1 MLKQILDVL
10 RKRSVMIEVEAELRQ
25 MLDLSKSLFEA
36 ASAAFADGAPVEFD
50 LYARDREINARV
62 VDIRKKIV
70 EHLAISESR
79 AVSGELVFIT
89 LINDVERIGDYSKN
103 LLEIARALE
112 GPPLPGRY
120 LNHIREARPGIV
132 QAFDEAGRA
141 LFDSDQ
147 AAAHAVIER
156 HAKLSEVCEGIVKE
170 LLRDQQMKA
179 RDAVAFALVARYFKR
194 VSSHL
199 KNVASSAVNPF
210 SLIGYKQAPDASVIM
225 DDE

>member
-25 MLDLSKSLFEA
+25 MLTLSKSLFDA
-36 ASAAFADGAPVEFD
+36 ASAAFVDAAPVEFD

-70 EHLAISESR
+70 EHLAVSESR

-89 LINDVERIGDYSKN
+89 LINDIERIGDYSKN
-103 LLEIARALE
+103 LLEIAHALE
-112 GPPLPGRY
+112 GPPLAGRY
-120 LNHIREARPGIV
+120 LDQIRGARSGIL
-132 QAFDEAGRA
+132 QAFDEAEKA

-147 AAAHAVIER
+147 GAAHAVIER
-156 HAKLSEVCEGIVKE
+156 HAHLTEVCEGIVKE

-179 RDAVAFALVARYFKR
+179 RDAVAFALTARYLKR
-194 VSSHL
+194 ISSHL

-210 SLIGYKQAPDASVIM
+210 TLIGYKQNPDATITL
-225 DDE
+225 DDD